1 MPDSSDARRIYFA
14 GDHAGLQLKQ
24 RLIES
29 VREAGHEAVDF
40 GPHTLDP
47 ADDYPDYILPLAR
60 RVATEQGSRGIV
72 LGGSGQGE
80 AMAANRIPGA
90 RAALFYG
97 GPLDIVRLAR
107 EHNNANILSIGARLV
122 GAAAADEAVRIFL
135 TTPFSGES
143 AEGARHARRLA
154 KF

>member
-1 MPDSSDARRIYFA
+1 MYSKPPMPKVYVAA
-14 GDHAGLQLKQ
+14 DHAGFDLK
-24 RLIES
+24 RALVERA
-29 VREAGHEAVDF
+29 REAGYEAFDL

-47 ADDYPDYILPLAR
+47 EDDYPDYILPLAR

-97 GPLDIVRLAR
+97 GPLDVVRLAR
-107 EHNNANILSIGARLV
+107 EHNNANILSIGARFV
-122 GAAAADEAVRIFL
+122 GAAEADEAVCIFL